1 MADNDNPALS
11 TDMTVTPPR
20 ESGLKRRKLRKLV
33 LGLTLLLTVLG
44 PLVFIF
50 AALGAKFGL
59 WDWRF
64 GLGFLTREVGPKV
77 LMAGLV
83 FALVSL
89 IFAFVVK
96 PRKGFVIGILGLIVP
111 VAAFVNLQSVQKTVA
126 SLPFIHDIT
135 TDTQDVP
142 QFGAVIM
149 SERAKVEGVNT
160 ADYVGKMAPTRDA
173 EGNPGQKLVSVLQ
186 TTAYPDIRPIV
197 VGESKDV
204 VFGRAEAI
212 AEQMGWD
219 VKVSDLEK
227 GRIEATDTTFWYGFE
242 DDVIIRLRNSEGGG
256 TLVDVRSLSR
266 IGGSDIGKNADRI
279 REFLKKMKASE

>member
-1 MADNDNPALS
+1 MTENKNPALN
-11 TDMTVTPPR
+11 TDVTVAPQV
-20 ESGLKRRKLRKLV
+20 ESGLKRRKLRKLA

-44 PLVFIF
+44 PLTFMT
-50 AALGAKFGL
+50 AALGAKLGF

-64 GLGFLTREVGPKV
+64 GLGFLTREVGPKI

-83 FALVSL
+83 LALISL
-89 IFAFVVK
+89 VLAFVIK
-96 PRKGFVIGILGLIVP
+96 PRKGFVIAALGIVVP
-111 VAAFVNLQSVQKTVA
+111 IAAFVNLQSVQNTVA
-126 SLPFIHDIT
+126 SLPFIHDVT

-142 QFGAVIM
+142 QFGAIIM

-186 TTAYPDIRPIV
+186 TTAYPDIRSV
-197 VGESKDV
+197 VVSESKDV

-212 AEQMGWD
+212 AEQMGWE
-219 VKVSDLEK
+219 VKVSDLEN

-242 DDVIIRLRNSEGGG
+242 DDVIIRLRHSEGGG
-256 TLVDVRSLSR
+256 TLIDVRSLSR
-266 IGGSDIGKNADRI
+266 VGGSDLGKNADRI
-279 REFLKKMKASE
+279 REFLKKMKAAE